1 MGFNPRNSAAY
12 DREREVRSVLL
23 VFTDACSVRYSPCR
37 AHVIAS
43 PNKPEA
49 DKRRASSDSSRIL
62 PSIIGSSLRRQH
74 EDTHLTGLG
83 GNVHLNAVLKYQF
96 RTSVGSSASRSQR
109 AQRSHVHIL
118 GLVDSLHVEILSA
131 SNCFQNRVSFPQRLP
146 CFPPKSGI
154 FHPQSHLFLP
164 FPSSL

>member
-1 MGFNPRNSAAY
+1 MPASYSSNFLAGWIR
-12 DREREVRSVLL
+12 RTEELL
-23 VFTDACSVRYSPCR
+23 AGTGLLDDLNETRLELLDGGNVV
-37 AHVIAS
+37 
-43 PNKPEA
+43 
-49 DKRRASSDSSRIL
+49 
-62 PSIIGSSLRRQH
+62 G

-164 FPSSL
+164 FPSSLYLLISPALAYSSIPVTSNVPGEAEPN

>member
-74 EDTHLTGLG
+74 EDTPIATAPYTPSHTHRTAIMNAFRVARAARPAFNALRTVQRRGYADVAADKIQLSLALPHQVRSRRLEYRSLRGLG
-83 GNVHLNAVLKYQF
+83 
-96 RTSVGSSASRSQR
+96 R
-109 AQRSHVHIL
+109 
-118 GLVDSLHVEILSA
+118 
-131 SNCFQNRVSFPQRLP
+131 
-146 CFPPKSGI
+146 
-154 FHPQSHLFLP
+154 
-164 FPSSL
+164 